1 MLKLSVNNLSKRF
14 GQRNIFR
21 KVTFELTEGITGIAG
36 PNGSGKSTLLKC
48 LSRLIR
54 PTKGSIQ
61 WFRND
66 NEIPPSLLKDYLGYA
81 APYVNHYPELTC
93 RENLNFICKLRSI
106 DSSDEHIETILKFVG
121 IAHKADELF
130 GNLSSGQQQRIKLAG
145 AIIHSPDILML
156 DEPGTNLDRKGHEL
170 IEQISKRWLEDKK
183 ILIIAT
189 NDPQELELCDQ
200 IIHIDNFS
208 EQNYQNNG

>member
-1 MLKLSVNNLSKRF
+1 MLKLTVNNLSKRF
-14 GQRNIFR
+14 GQRNIFS
-21 KVTFELTEGITGIAG
+21 KVSFELSEGVFGIAG

-48 LSRLIR
+48 LSRLLR

-61 WFRND
+61 WIRNN
-66 NEIPPSLLKDYLGYA
+66 NEILPLLLKDYLGYA

-93 RENLNFICKLRSI
+93 RENLKFICNLRSI
-106 DSSDEHIETILKFVG
+106 DSSEKRIEEILKFVG
-121 IAHKADELF
+121 IAHKTDELF

-145 AIIHSPDILML
+145 AIIHSPEILML

-170 IEQISKRWLEDKK
+170 IEQISQLWSAKK
-183 ILIIAT
+183 KLLIIAT
-189 NDPQELELCDQ
+189 NDPQELELCDK

-208 EQNYQNNG
+208 EQKY